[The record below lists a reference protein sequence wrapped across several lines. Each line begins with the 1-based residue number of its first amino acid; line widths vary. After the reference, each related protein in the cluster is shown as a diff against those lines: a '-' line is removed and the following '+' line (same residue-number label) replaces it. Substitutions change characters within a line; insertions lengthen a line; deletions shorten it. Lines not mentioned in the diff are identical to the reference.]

1 MLGRNDVTYSYDRT
15 RTAAA
20 GGPSFSA
27 WWEMISMKASG
38 KVRDLDETLVGTP
51 DYMGIAY
58 FWDMEYK
65 FDLRDQPPNKLKA
78 VHDALLKAKLP
89 LDGTSPEHEA
99 IIKKIVG

>member
-1 MLGRNDVTYSYDRT
+1 MGYSYDQRT
-15 RTAAA
+15 AA
-20 GGPSFSA
+20 GGPSFDA

-38 KVRDLDETLVGTP
+38 KVRDLDETFIGTP

-58 FWDMEYK
+58 FWDTEYK
-65 FDLRDQPPNKLKA
+65 FNLRGQPPNKLKA